1 MHMLLFIKD
10 IMRYALRR
18 LAYVC
23 LGAFVFLNAAH
34 SAVAQD
40 YPVRPIRMI
49 VPFPAGSAPDSIAR
63 IVTLHMQQ
71 TLGQNIVIDN
81 RPGAQS
87 VIGAVE
93 ATRSMPDGY
102 TLLAGSNTAMAA
114 NVSLFKKLPYDP
126 VKDFDAVARFIT
138 SALMLVV
145 RADFPARNLS
155 EFVAHA
161 KARPGQLSAGYA
173 SAGMQVGLAELKVRA
188 GISVVEVPYK
198 GVPQAVTD
206 IIGGQIAFTFADSAV
221 AITQAQGGK
230 VRALAVTTAK
240 RSTLVPDIPSMAEEI
255 PGFDIGVWNGLFAR
269 AGTPRA
275 VVAKLN
281 EAANKAVTSPD
292 VVAKLRSLGQEPGSM
307 TPEEFR
313 AFQLAEIKK
322 WAAQIKA
329 AGIQPE

>member
-1 MHMLLFIKD
+1 
-10 IMRYALRR
+10 MRYALRR

>member
-1 MHMLLFIKD
+1 MINS
-10 IMRYALRR
+10 RR
-18 LAYVC
+18 FARIF
-23 LGAFVFLNAAH
+23 LGVFAFFAATQT
-34 SAVAQD
+34 AGAQD
-40 YPVRPIRMI
+40 YPLRPVRFI

-63 IVTLHMQQ
+63 IVTQHMQQ

-87 VIGAVE
+87 IIGAVE
-93 ATRSMPDGY
+93 AARSTPDGY

-126 VKDFDAVARFIT
+126 VKDFDPVARFIT

-145 RADFPARNLS
+145 RADFPARNLAD
-155 EFVAHA
+155 FVAHA
-161 KARPGQLSAGYA
+161 KARPGQLSAAYA

-188 GISVVEVPYK
+188 GITVVEVPYK

-206 IIGGQIAFTFADSAV
+206 IIAGQIAFTFADSAV
-221 AITQAQGGK
+221 AIAQAQGGK
-230 VRALAVTTAK
+230 VRALAVTTK
-240 RSTLVPDIPSMAEEI
+240 NRSTLAPDIPSMAEEI
-255 PGFDIGVWNGLFAR
+255 PGFDISVWNGLFAR
-269 AGTPRA
+269 AGTPKAIIAR
-275 VVAKLN
+275 LN
-281 EAANKAVTSPD
+281 DAANKAVTAPD
-292 VVAKLRSLGQEPGSM
+292 VAAKLRSLGQEPSPM

>member
-1 MHMLLFIKD
+1 MINS
-10 IMRYALRR
+10 RR
-18 LAYVC
+18 FARIF
-23 LGAFVFLNAAH
+23 LGVFAFFAATQT
-34 SAVAQD
+34 AGAQD
-40 YPVRPIRMI
+40 YPLRPVRFI

-63 IVTLHMQQ
+63 IVTQHMQQ

-87 VIGAVE
+87 IIGAVE
-93 ATRSMPDGY
+93 AARSTPDGY

-126 VKDFDAVARFIT
+126 VKDFDPVARFIT

-145 RADFPARNLS
+145 RADFPARNLAD
-155 EFVAHA
+155 FVAHA
-161 KARPGQLSAGYA
+161 KARPGQLSAAYA

-188 GISVVEVPYK
+188 GITVVEVPYK

-206 IIGGQIAFTFADSAV
+206 IIAGQIAFTFADSAV
-221 AITQAQGGK
+221 AIAQAQGGK
-230 VRALAVTTAK
+230 VRALAVTTK
-240 RSTLVPDIPSMAEEI
+240 NRSTLLPDIPSMAEEI
-255 PGFDIGVWNGLFAR
+255 PGFDISVWNGLFAR
-269 AGTPRA
+269 AGTPKAIIAR
-275 VVAKLN
+275 LN
-281 EAANKAVTSPD
+281 DAANKAVTAPD
-292 VVAKLRSLGQEPGSM
+292 VAAKLRSLGQEPSPM
-307 TPEEFR
+307 TAEDFR

>member
-1 MHMLLFIKD
+1 MAKSHRFARIAASALALF
-10 IMRYALRR
+10 
-18 LAYVC
+18 
-23 LGAFVFLNAAH
+23 GATQTAG
-34 SAVAQD
+34 AQE
-40 YPVRPIRMI
+40 YPQRPIRFI

-87 VIGAVE
+87 IIGAVE
-93 ATRSMPDGY
+93 AARATPDGY

-114 NVSLFKKLPYDP
+114 TVSLFKKLPYDP
-126 VKDFDAVARFIT
+126 VKDFDAAARFIT

-145 RADFPARNLS
+145 RADFPARNLA

-161 KARPGQLSAGYA
+161 KARPGQLSAAYA

-188 GISVVEVPYK
+188 GITVVEVPYK

-206 IIGGQIAFTFADSAV
+206 IIAGQIAFTFADSAV
-221 AITQAQGGK
+221 ALTQAQGGK

-240 RSTLVPDIPSMAEEI
+240 RSTLAPDIPSMAEEI
-255 PGFDIGVWNGLFAR
+255 PGFDISVWNGLFAR
-269 AGTPRA
+269 AGTA
-275 VVAKLN
+275 KAIIAKLN
-281 EAANKAVTSPD
+281 DAANKAVTAPD
-292 VVAKLRSLGQEPGSM
+292 VAAKLRLLGQEPSPM
-307 TPEEFR
+307 TPEAFR

>member
-1 MHMLLFIKD
+1 MINV
-10 IMRYALRR
+10 RR
-18 LAYVC
+18 WARIF
-23 LGAFVFLNAAH
+23 LGVFAFFAATQT
-34 SAVAQD
+34 AGAQD
-40 YPVRPIRMI
+40 YPLRPVRFI

-63 IVTLHMQQ
+63 IVTQHMQQ

-87 VIGAVE
+87 IIGAVE
-93 ATRSMPDGY
+93 AARSTPDGY

-126 VKDFDAVARFIT
+126 VKDFDPVARFIT

-145 RADFPARNLS
+145 RADFPARNLAD
-155 EFVAHA
+155 FVAHA
-161 KARPGQLSAGYA
+161 KARPGQLSAAYA

-188 GISVVEVPYK
+188 GITVVEVPYK

-206 IIGGQIAFTFADSAV
+206 IIAGQIAFTFADSAV
-221 AITQAQGGK
+221 AIAQAQGGK
-230 VRALAVTTAK
+230 VRVLAVTTK
-240 RSTLVPDIPSMAEEI
+240 NRSTLAPDIPSMAEEI
-255 PGFDIGVWNGLFAR
+255 PGFDISVWNGLFAR
-269 AGTPRA
+269 AGTPKA
-275 VVAKLN
+275 IVARLN
-281 EAANKAVTSPD
+281 DAANKAVTAPD
-292 VVAKLRSLGQEPGSM
+292 VAAKLRSLGQEPSPL

>member
-1 MHMLLFIKD
+1 MKFT
-10 IMRYALRR
+10 LRR
-18 LAYVC
+18 FTCCC
-23 LGAFVFLNAAH
+23 LSAFVFLSGAH
-34 SAVAQD
+34 TANAQD

-93 ATRSMPDGY
+93 ATRSTPDGY

-126 VKDFDAVARFIT
+126 VKDFDAVGRFIT

-161 KARPGQLSAGYA
+161 KARPGQLSAGFA

-188 GISVVEVPYK
+188 GITVVEVPYK

-206 IIGGQIAFTFADSAV
+206 IIAGQIAFTFADSAV

-255 PGFDIGVWNGLFAR
+255 PGFDISVWNGLFAR

-275 VVAKLN
+275 VIAKLN
-281 EAANKAVTSPD
+281 EAANKAVTAPD
-292 VVAKLRSLGQEPGSM
+292 VVAKLRSLGQEPGPM
-307 TPEEFR
+307 TPGDFR
-313 AFQLAEIKK
+313 AFQIAEIKK

>member
-1 MHMLLFIKD
+1 
-10 IMRYALRR
+10 MRYALRR
-18 LAYVC
+18 LACVC

-126 VKDFDAVARFIT
+126 VRDFDAVARFIT

-155 EFVAHA
+155 EFVTHA
-161 KARPGQLSAGYA
+161 KARPGQLSAGFA

-188 GISVVEVPYK
+188 GITVVEVPYK

-206 IIGGQIAFTFADSAV
+206 IIAGQIAFTFADSAV

-322 WAAQIKA
+322 WAVQIKA

>member
-1 MHMLLFIKD
+1 MINT
-10 IMRYALRR
+10 RR
-18 LAYVC
+18 WARIF
-23 LGAFVFLNAAH
+23 LGVFAFFAATQT
-34 SAVAQD
+34 AGAQD
-40 YPVRPIRMI
+40 YPLRPVRFI

-63 IVTLHMQQ
+63 IVTQHMQQ

-87 VIGAVE
+87 IIGAVE
-93 ATRSMPDGY
+93 AARSTPDGY

-126 VKDFDAVARFIT
+126 VKDFDPVARFIT

-145 RADFPARNLS
+145 RADFPARNLAD
-155 EFVAHA
+155 FVAHA
-161 KARPGQLSAGYA
+161 KARPGQLSAAYA

-188 GISVVEVPYK
+188 GITVVEVPYK

-206 IIGGQIAFTFADSAV
+206 IIAGQIAFTFADSAV
-221 AITQAQGGK
+221 AIAQAQGGK
-230 VRALAVTTAK
+230 VRALAVTTK
-240 RSTLVPDIPSMAEEI
+240 NRSTLAPDIPSMAEEI
-255 PGFDIGVWNGLFAR
+255 PGFDISVWNGLFAR
-269 AGTPRA
+269 AGTPKA
-275 VVAKLN
+275 IVARLN
-281 EAANKAVTSPD
+281 DAANKALTAPD
-292 VVAKLRSLGQEPGSM
+292 VAAKLRSLGQEPSPL

>member
-1 MHMLLFIKD
+1 
-10 IMRYALRR
+10 MRYALRR

-155 EFVAHA
+155 EFVTHA

-221 AITQAQGGK
+221 AITQAQGAK

>member
-1 MHMLLFIKD
+1 MINV
-10 IMRYALRR
+10 RR
-18 LAYVC
+18 WARIF
-23 LGAFVFLNAAH
+23 LGVFAFFAATQT
-34 SAVAQD
+34 AGAQD
-40 YPVRPIRMI
+40 YPLRPVRFI

-63 IVTLHMQQ
+63 IVTQHMQQ

-87 VIGAVE
+87 IIGAVE
-93 ATRSMPDGY
+93 AARSTPDGY

-126 VKDFDAVARFIT
+126 VKDFDPVARFIT

-145 RADFPARNLS
+145 RADFPARNLAD
-155 EFVAHA
+155 FVAHA
-161 KARPGQLSAGYA
+161 KARPGQLSAAYA

-188 GISVVEVPYK
+188 GITVVEVPYK

-206 IIGGQIAFTFADSAV
+206 IIAGQIAFTFADSAV
-221 AITQAQGGK
+221 AIAQAQGGK
-230 VRALAVTTAK
+230 VRVLAVTTK
-240 RSTLVPDIPSMAEEI
+240 NRSTLAPDIPSMAEEI
-255 PGFDIGVWNGLFAR
+255 PGFDISVWNGLFAR
-269 AGTPRA
+269 AGTPKA
-275 VVAKLN
+275 IVARLN
-281 EAANKAVTSPD
+281 DAANKAVTAPD
-292 VVAKLRSLGQEPGSM
+292 VAAKLRSLGQEPSPM
-307 TPEEFR
+307 TAEEFR

>member
-1 MHMLLFIKD
+1 
-10 IMRYALRR
+10 MRYALRR

-155 EFVAHA
+155 EFVTHA

-221 AITQAQGGK
+221 AITQAQGAK

-292 VVAKLRSLGQEPGSM
+292 VVAKLRSLGQEPGPM

>member
-1 MHMLLFIKD
+1 MINT
-10 IMRYALRR
+10 RR
-18 LAYVC
+18 WARIF
-23 LGAFVFLNAAH
+23 LGVFAFFAATQT
-34 SAVAQD
+34 AGAQD
-40 YPVRPIRMI
+40 YPLRPVRFI

-63 IVTLHMQQ
+63 IVTQHMQQ

-87 VIGAVE
+87 IIGAVE
-93 ATRSMPDGY
+93 AARSTPDGY

-126 VKDFDAVARFIT
+126 VKDFDPVARFIT

-145 RADFPARNLS
+145 RADFPARNLAD
-155 EFVAHA
+155 FVAHA
-161 KARPGQLSAGYA
+161 KARPGQLSAAYA

-188 GISVVEVPYK
+188 GITVVEVPYK

-206 IIGGQIAFTFADSAV
+206 IIAGQIAFTFADSAV
-221 AITQAQGGK
+221 AIAQAQGGK
-230 VRALAVTTAK
+230 VRALAVTTK
-240 RSTLVPDIPSMAEEI
+240 NRSTLAPDIPSMAEEI
-255 PGFDIGVWNGLFAR
+255 PGFDISVWNGLFAR
-269 AGTPRA
+269 AGTPKA
-275 VVAKLN
+275 IVARLN
-281 EAANKAVTSPD
+281 DAANKAVTAPD
-292 VVAKLRSLGQEPGSM
+292 VAAKLRSLGQEPSPL

>member
-1 MHMLLFIKD
+1 
-10 IMRYALRR
+10 
-18 LAYVC
+18 
-23 LGAFVFLNAAH
+23 
-34 SAVAQD
+34 
-40 YPVRPIRMI
+40 MI

-155 EFVAHA
+155 EFVTHA

-221 AITQAQGGK
+221 AITQAQGAK

>member
-1 MHMLLFIKD
+1 MKIPSRLFV
-10 IMRYALRR
+10 YSLVSA
-18 LAYVC
+18 C
-23 LGAFVFLNAAH
+23 VFFSAA
-34 SAVAQD
+34 STGVAQD
-40 YPVRPIRMI
+40 YPLRPIRMI

-93 ATRSMPDGY
+93 ATRSTPDGY

-126 VKDFDAVARFIT
+126 VKDFDAVGRFIT

-155 EFVAHA
+155 EFVAHV
-161 KARPGQLSAGYA
+161 KTRPGQLSAAYA

-188 GISVVEVPYK
+188 GITVVEVPYK

-221 AITQAQGGK
+221 AITQSQGGK

-240 RSTLVPDIPSMAEEI
+240 RSTLVPDIPAMAEEI
-255 PGFDIGVWNGLFAR
+255 PGFDISVWNGLFAR
-269 AGTPRA
+269 AGTPKA
-275 VVAKLN
+275 VIAKLN
-281 EAANKAVTSPD
+281 AAANKAVASPD
-292 VVAKLRSLGQEPGSM
+292 VITKLRSLGQEPAPM
-307 TPEEFR
+307 TPEDFR
-313 AFQLAEIKK
+313 AFQIAEIRK
-322 WAAQIKA
+322 WATQIKA

>member
-1 MHMLLFIKD
+1 
-10 IMRYALRR
+10 MRYALRR

-93 ATRSMPDGY
+93 ATRSMQDGY

-292 VVAKLRSLGQEPGSM
+292 VVAKLRSLGQEPGPM

>member
-1 MHMLLFIKD
+1 MPTLPRLPIRIFLS
-10 IMRYALRR
+10 ALA
-18 LAYVC
+18 LVATASLVD
-23 LGAFVFLNAAH
+23 
-34 SAVAQD
+34 AQD
-40 YPVRPIRMI
+40 YPQRPIRMI

-87 VIGAVE
+87 IIGAVE
-93 ATRSMPDGY
+93 ATRSAPDGY

-126 VKDFDAVARFIT
+126 VKDFDTVGRFIT

-161 KARPGQLSAGYA
+161 KARPGQLSAAYA

-188 GISVVEVPYK
+188 GITVVEVPYK

-255 PGFDIGVWNGLFAR
+255 PGFDISVWNGLFAR
-269 AGTPRA
+269 AGMPKA
-275 VVAKLN
+275 VIARLN
-281 EAANKAVTSPD
+281 EAANKAVASPD
-292 VVAKLRSLGQEPGSM
+292 VIAKLRALGQEPGPM

-313 AFQLAEIKK
+313 AFQIAEIKK

>member
-1 MHMLLFIKD
+1 MINS
-10 IMRYALRR
+10 RR
-18 LAYVC
+18 FARIF
-23 LGAFVFLNAAH
+23 LGVFAFFAATQT
-34 SAVAQD
+34 AGAQD
-40 YPVRPIRMI
+40 YPLRPVRFI

-63 IVTLHMQQ
+63 IVTQHMQQ

-87 VIGAVE
+87 IIGAVE
-93 ATRSMPDGY
+93 AARSTPDGY

-126 VKDFDAVARFIT
+126 VKDFDPVARFIT

-145 RADFPARNLS
+145 RADFPARNLAD
-155 EFVAHA
+155 FVAHA
-161 KARPGQLSAGYA
+161 KARPGQLSAAYA

-188 GISVVEVPYK
+188 GITVVEVPYK

-206 IIGGQIAFTFADSAV
+206 IIAGQIAFTFADSAV
-221 AITQAQGGK
+221 AIAQAQGGK
-230 VRALAVTTAK
+230 VRALAVTTK
-240 RSTLVPDIPSMAEEI
+240 NRSTLAPDIPSMAEEI
-255 PGFDIGVWNGLFAR
+255 PGFDISVWNGLFAR
-269 AGTPRA
+269 AGTPKA
-275 VVAKLN
+275 IVARLN
-281 EAANKAVTSPD
+281 DAANKAVTAPD
-292 VVAKLRSLGQEPGSM
+292 VAAKLRSLGQEPSPM

>member
-1 MHMLLFIKD
+1 MINS
-10 IMRYALRR
+10 RR
-18 LAYVC
+18 FARIF
-23 LGAFVFLNAAH
+23 LGVFAFFAATQT
-34 SAVAQD
+34 AGAQD
-40 YPVRPIRMI
+40 YPLRPVRFI

-63 IVTLHMQQ
+63 IVTQHMQQ

-87 VIGAVE
+87 IIGAVE
-93 ATRSMPDGY
+93 AARSTPDGY

-126 VKDFDAVARFIT
+126 VKDFDPVARFIT

-145 RADFPARNLS
+145 RADFPARNLAD
-155 EFVAHA
+155 FVAHA
-161 KARPGQLSAGYA
+161 KARPGQLSAAYA

-188 GISVVEVPYK
+188 GITVVEVPYK

-206 IIGGQIAFTFADSAV
+206 IIAGQIAFTFADSAV
-221 AITQAQGGK
+221 AIAQAQGGK
-230 VRALAVTTAK
+230 VRALAVTTK
-240 RSTLVPDIPSMAEEI
+240 NRSTLAPDIPSMAEEI
-255 PGFDIGVWNGLFAR
+255 PGFDISVWNGLFAR
-269 AGTPRA
+269 AGTPKA
-275 VVAKLN
+275 IVARLN
-281 EAANKAVTSPD
+281 DAANKAVTAPD
-292 VVAKLRSLGQEPGSM
+292 VAAKLRSLGQEPSPM
-307 TPEEFR
+307 TAEEFR

>member
-1 MHMLLFIKD
+1 MKFT
-10 IMRYALRR
+10 LRR
-18 LAYVC
+18 FTCCC
-23 LGAFVFLNAAH
+23 LSAFVFLSAAH
-34 SAVAQD
+34 TANAQD

-93 ATRSMPDGY
+93 ATRSTPDGY

-126 VKDFDAVARFIT
+126 VKDFDAVGRFIT

-145 RADFPARNLS
+145 RSDFPARNLS

-161 KARPGQLSAGYA
+161 KARPGQLSAGFA

-188 GISVVEVPYK
+188 GITVVEVPYK

-206 IIGGQIAFTFADSAV
+206 IIAGQIAFTFADSAV

-255 PGFDIGVWNGLFAR
+255 PGFDISVWNGLFVR

-275 VVAKLN
+275 VIAKLN
-281 EAANKAVTSPD
+281 EAANKAVTAPD
-292 VVAKLRSLGQEPGSM
+292 VVAKLRSLGQEPGPM
-307 TPEEFR
+307 TPGDFR
-313 AFQLAEIKK
+313 AFQIAEIKK

>member
-1 MHMLLFIKD
+1 
-10 IMRYALRR
+10 
-18 LAYVC
+18 
-23 LGAFVFLNAAH
+23 
-34 SAVAQD
+34 
-40 YPVRPIRMI
+40 MI

-126 VKDFDAVARFIT
+126 VRDFDAVARFIT

-155 EFVAHA
+155 EFVTHA
-161 KARPGQLSAGYA
+161 KARPGQLSAGFA

-188 GISVVEVPYK
+188 GITVVEVPYK

-206 IIGGQIAFTFADSAV
+206 IIAGQIAFTFADSAV

-322 WAAQIKA
+322 WAVQIKA

>member
-1 MHMLLFIKD
+1 
-10 IMRYALRR
+10 MRYALRR

-114 NVSLFKKLPYDP
+114 NVSLFQKLPYDP

-155 EFVAHA
+155 EFVTHA

>member
-1 MHMLLFIKD
+1 MINF
-10 IMRYALRR
+10 RR
-18 LAYVC
+18 FARIF
-23 LGAFVFLNAAH
+23 LGAVTFFAATQT
-34 SAVAQD
+34 AGAQD
-40 YPVRPIRMI
+40 YPLRPVRFI

-63 IVTLHMQQ
+63 IVTQHMQQ

-87 VIGAVE
+87 IIGAVE
-93 ATRSMPDGY
+93 AARSTPDGY

-126 VKDFDAVARFIT
+126 VKDFDPVARFIT

-145 RADFPARNLS
+145 RADFPARNLAD
-155 EFVAHA
+155 FVAHA
-161 KARPGQLSAGYA
+161 KARPGQLSAAYA

-188 GISVVEVPYK
+188 GITVVEVPYK

-206 IIGGQIAFTFADSAV
+206 IIAGQIAFTFADSAV
-221 AITQAQGGK
+221 AIAQAQGGK
-230 VRALAVTTAK
+230 VRALAVTTK
-240 RSTLVPDIPSMAEEI
+240 NRSTLLPDIPSMAEEI
-255 PGFDIGVWNGLFAR
+255 PGFDISVWNGLFAR
-269 AGTPRA
+269 AGTPKA
-275 VVAKLN
+275 IVARLN
-281 EAANKAVTSPD
+281 DAANKAVTAPD
-292 VVAKLRSLGQEPGSM
+292 VAAKLRSLGQEPSPM
-307 TPEEFR
+307 TAEEFR

>member
-1 MHMLLFIKD
+1 MINS
-10 IMRYALRR
+10 RR
-18 LAYVC
+18 FARIF
-23 LGAFVFLNAAH
+23 LGAFAFFAATQT
-34 SAVAQD
+34 AGAQD
-40 YPVRPIRMI
+40 YPLRPIRFI

-63 IVTLHMQQ
+63 IVTQHMQQ

-87 VIGAVE
+87 IIGAVE
-93 ATRSMPDGY
+93 AARSTPDGY

-126 VKDFDAVARFIT
+126 VKDFDPVARFIT

-145 RADFPARNLS
+145 RADFTARNLAD
-155 EFVAHA
+155 FVAHA
-161 KARPGQLSAGYA
+161 KARPGQLSAAYA

-188 GISVVEVPYK
+188 GITVVEVPYK

-206 IIGGQIAFTFADSAV
+206 IIAGQIAFTFADSAV
-221 AITQAQGGK
+221 AIAQAQGGK
-230 VRALAVTTAK
+230 VRALAVTTK
-240 RSTLVPDIPSMAEEI
+240 NRSTLLPDIPSMAEEI
-255 PGFDIGVWNGLFAR
+255 PGFDISVWNGLFAR
-269 AGTPRA
+269 AGTPKAIVTR
-275 VVAKLN
+275 LN
-281 EAANKAVTSPD
+281 DAANKALTAPD
-292 VVAKLRSLGQEPGSM
+292 VAAKLRSLGQEPSPM
-307 TPEEFR
+307 TAEEFR

>member
-1 MHMLLFIKD
+1 
-10 IMRYALRR
+10 MRYALRR

-240 RSTLVPDIPSMAEEI
+240 RSTLVPDIPSMAQEI

>member
-10 IMRYALRR
+10 IIRYALRR

-155 EFVAHA
+155 EFVTHA

-275 VVAKLN
+275 VVVKLN

>member
-1 MHMLLFIKD
+1 
-10 IMRYALRR
+10 
-18 LAYVC
+18 
-23 LGAFVFLNAAH
+23 
-34 SAVAQD
+34 
-40 YPVRPIRMI
+40 
-49 VPFPAGSAPDSIAR
+49 
-63 IVTLHMQQ
+63 
-71 TLGQNIVIDN
+71 
-81 RPGAQS
+81 
-87 VIGAVE
+87 
-93 ATRSMPDGY
+93 
-102 TLLAGSNTAMAA
+102 MAA